1 MNIEKKLLVVILTWN
16 DYKNT
21 IKCLESASNI
31 QEKNIFFLL
40 VDNNSTDKSI
50 ANIKKNFKFQDVAIK
65 KYLEFKS
72 KFLFLKNPINLG
84 CGAGHN
90 SGYEFAIKNDFEY
103 VARIDNDME
112 FQKNFFKENLKLLDE
127 NLNIQALSP
136 KIMYYFNPKQIWW
149 MGCKIGN
156 SLKFQTHMRD
166 YPYHLDDKPQYKGLK
181 TTDAIAGC
189 ASIMRTSRLKK
200 VGLSDIDFF
209 YGPEDV
215 EFSFRLKTK
224 NNDNSLI
231 VNLDS
236 KIYHKVTQ
244 SFGESLTY
252 RKIYFEYKYRLLLLN
267 KIGSFTDK
275 LFGYT
280 ISLTK
285 YLGYCLFFFK
295 PNHRRK
301 IRPVSSAI
309 IDYFLF
315 KRLGSFDR
323 KNNNY

>member
-21 IKCLESASNI
+21 IKCLESARNI

-40 VDNNSTDKSI
+40 IDNNSTDKSI
-50 ANIKKNFKFQDVAIK
+50 ANIKKNFEFQDIKNK
-65 KYLEFKS
+65 KYVELKS
-72 KFLFLKNPINLG
+72 QFLFLKNPINLG

-90 SGYEFAIKNDFEY
+90 TGYEFAIKNDFEY
-103 VARIDNDME
+103 IARIDNDME
-112 FQKNFFKENLKLLDE
+112 FESNFFNENLKLLDQ
-127 NLNIQALSP
+127 NLSIQALSP
-136 KIMYYFNPKQIWW
+136 KILYYYNPKKIWW

-166 YPYHLDDKPQYKGLK
+166 YPYHLDDKPQYSGLVK
-181 TTDAIAGC
+181 TDAIAGC

-200 VGLSDIDFF
+200 VGLSDIEFF

-215 EFSFRLKTK
+215 EFSYRLKVK
-224 NNDNSLI
+224 NDDKSLI

-244 SFGESLTY
+244 SFKESLTC
-252 RKIYFEYKYRLLLLN
+252 RKIYFEYKYRLLLIK
-267 KIGSFTDK
+267 KIGTFNDK
-275 LFGYT
+275 FFGYT
-280 ISLTK
+280 ISIIK
-285 YLGYCLFFFK
+285 YLGYCFFFYN
-295 PNHRRK
+295 PTHRRK

-309 IDYFLF
+309 LDFFFF
-315 KRLGSFDR
+315 KRLGNFDR